1 MVFINEMK
9 FEKVEGLLDTEEKVK
24 EARTT
29 LESSTQT
36 MFKELERAKMASWEG
51 AHRILLD

>member
-9 FEKVEGLLDTEEKVK
+9 FEKVAGLLDTEEKVK

-29 LESSTQT
+29 LERSTQT
-36 MFKELERAKMASWEG
+36 MFKELEKAKMASWEG

>member
-9 FEKVEGLLDTEEKVK
+9 FEKVVGLLDTEEKVK

-29 LESSTQT
+29 LERSTQT
-36 MFKELERAKMASWEG
+36 MFKELEKAKMASWEG

>member
-24 EARTT
+24 EARTA
-29 LESSTQT
+29 LERSTQT
-36 MFKELERAKMASWEG
+36 MFKELEKAKMASWEG